1 MRVTYNLSQKLVETR
16 VRLNRSHFHR
26 QFATLALMTS
36 TLEEL
41 EKQARA
47 LKPSEKAALAH
58 ILIEQLDASSDVDA
72 ERLWV
77 ELAQQRYDAFVAE
90 SFRLSQETKPCVG
103 LAQASNDGLPAFS
116 SCRGGNDR

>member
-1 MRVTYNLSQKLVETR
+1 
-16 VRLNRSHFHR
+16 
-26 QFATLALMTS
+26 MTS

-72 ERLWV
+72 GRLWV
-77 ELAQQRYDAFVAE
+77 ELAQQRYDAFVAGE
-90 SFRLSQETKPCVG
+90 
-103 LAQASNDGLPAFS
+103 LPAVPGDEAMRRARAS
-116 SCRGGNDR
+116 LK

>member
-1 MRVTYNLSQKLVETR
+1 
-16 VRLNRSHFHR
+16 
-26 QFATLALMTS
+26 MTS

-77 ELAQQRYDAFVAE
+77 ELAQQRDEDAAIPEITSMPFK
-90 SFRLSQETKPCVG
+90 LLWINPTNG
-103 LAQASNDGLPAFS
+103 
-116 SCRGGNDR
+116 